1 MVSATDDIDTGGQ
14 ADGIVVALVNLA
26 AVCVVNFQ
34 SQILRVVQR
43 TVDYGNIRFVGN
55 LMQSGNKSLI
65 VCKSWQ
71 QKE

>member
-1 MVSATDDIDTGGQ
+1 MVSATDDIDTGRQ

-55 LMQSGNKSLI
+55 LM
-65 VCKSWQ
+65 
-71 QKE
+71 